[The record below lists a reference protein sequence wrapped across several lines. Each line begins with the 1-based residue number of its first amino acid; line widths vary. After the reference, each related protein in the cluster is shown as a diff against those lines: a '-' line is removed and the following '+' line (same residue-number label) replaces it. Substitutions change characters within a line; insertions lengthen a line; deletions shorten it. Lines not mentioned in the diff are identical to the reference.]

1 VLSAERFGLIGQV
14 TTRPVTVSVGTT
26 PDLDGRRCRMTAE
39 PPAPPDPQSGGP
51 TAARVA
57 TYVVT
62 GVAGFI
68 GSHLAAALLGRG
80 DAVVGVDAFT
90 DYYPRARKEAN
101 LARLLGHGGFS
112 FLEAD
117 LAAAPLD
124 FLVAGTSGVFHLAAQ
139 PGVRGSWGDTF
150 GIYVRDNLLATQ
162 RLFEAAAHA
171 DTRVVFASSSSVYG
185 NAEAYPTTEEAVPR
199 PVSPYGVTKLC
210 CEHLADA
217 CRSAAGLDYVAMR
230 YFTVYGPRQRPDMAI
245 ERIACALADGG
256 RFEVYG
262 TGEQSR
268 DVTYVDDAV
277 TATLAAMDA
286 APAGVVYNVGGGS
299 ETTLREIMELCESIA
314 GQDLDVRFSAGAA
327 GDVRRT
333 AADTRRIREDVG
345 WMPQTSLED
354 GLTSQ
359 LSCVVSPSLLLQT

>member
-1 VLSAERFGLIGQV
+1 
-14 TTRPVTVSVGTT
+14 
-26 PDLDGRRCRMTAE
+26 MTAE
-39 PPAPPDPQSGGP
+39 PPASSDRMAPER
-51 TAARVA
+51 AAR
-57 TYVVT
+57 YVVT
-62 GVAGFI
+62 GAAGFI
-68 GSHLAAALLGRG
+68 GSHLGAALLDRG
-80 DAVVGVDAFT
+80 DAVIGVDAFT

-101 LARLLGHGGFS
+101 LARLLGHEGFT

-117 LAAAPLD
+117 LATAPLE

-162 RLFEAAAHA
+162 RVFEAAARA
-171 DTRVVFASSSSVYG
+171 GTRVVFASSSSVYG
-185 NAEAYPTTEEAVPR
+185 NAEAYPTSEDAVAR

-217 CRSAAGLDYVAMR
+217 YRSAAGLDYVAMR
-230 YFTVYGPRQRPDMAI
+230 YFTVFGPRQRPDMAI
-245 ERIACALADGG
+245 ERIAAAHAGG
-256 RFEVYG
+256 ERFEVYG

-286 APAGVVYNVGGGS
+286 APAGAVYNVGGGS
-299 ETTLREIMELCESIA
+299 ETTLREIIDRCQSITGCE
-314 GQDLDVRFSAGAA
+314 LDVRFGDPAA

-333 AADTRRIREDVG
+333 AADTTRIRDDVG
-345 WMPQTSLED
+345 WEPQTSLED
-354 GLTSQ
+354 GLASQ
-359 LSCVVSPSLLLQT
+359 LGCVTSPALLLQG